1 MWLPMCW
8 SYQVRVKE
16 VNGGGEEREK
26 REAGRRRKRSVRR
39 GKGKKEDGGGE
50 GTKIEQEEWKKD
62 EYLWNEK
69 KIVGEP
75 AMYIDAGDV
84 NKSNIARYTNDGRE
98 VVTYR
103 DKHKEDNYRGRND
116 NSNTGNNDNRD
127 CLHAE
132 FEMCHLGSYCPH
144 DNSNCQDKQIGN
156 SPCINNSNSNNDSSD
171 SGSDSSKI
179 AYSAGNTVI
188 DNNNSDGCSNNKN
201 NIETRNNAL
210 FCYVVTPA
218 GNRKAYLQAL
228 RDIFPDEEILVDYG
242 DSYWEQ

>member
-1 MWLPMCW
+1 MNTA
-8 SYQVRVKE
+8 E
-16 VNGGGEEREK
+16 
-26 REAGRRRKRSVRR
+26 
-39 GKGKKEDGGGE
+39 
-50 GTKIEQEEWKKD
+50 TK
-62 EYLWNEK
+62 K

-103 DKHKEDNYRGRND
+103 DKHKEGNYRGRND
-116 NSNTGNNDNRD
+116 NSNTGGTNDNRD

-144 DNSNCQDKQIGN
+144 DNSNCQDKQRGN
-156 SPCINNSNSNNDSSD
+156 SPCINNSNNDSSD
-171 SGSDSSKI
+171 SGSDSNKI
-179 AYSAGNTVI
+179 AYSAGNTVT
-188 DNNNSDGCSNNKN
+188 DNNSDGCSNNKN

-218 GNRKAYLQAL
+218 GTGKHISRLFGTYFQMRKYWLIMVTVTGNNKKHASVYLFFDCV
-228 RDIFPDEEILVDYG
+228 RF
-242 DSYWEQ
+242 